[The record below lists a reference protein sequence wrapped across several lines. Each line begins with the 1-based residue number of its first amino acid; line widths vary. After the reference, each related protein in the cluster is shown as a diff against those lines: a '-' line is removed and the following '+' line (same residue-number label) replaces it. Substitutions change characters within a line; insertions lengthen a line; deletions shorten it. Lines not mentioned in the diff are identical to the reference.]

1 MVEIPLQKLPAQRL
15 NIVLD
20 DQNCT
25 IHLFW
30 RWGRCYMDLSVDD
43 TEIFTGAICQN
54 LQAVNQSPSIY
65 FAGSLYFCDTLGDV
79 APQWEGL
86 GDRWRLVYLSA
97 EETATSA
104 FAQLEAEG
112 F

>member
-1 MVEIPLQKLPAQRL
+1 MVEIPLQPIPAQRL

-54 LQAVNQSPSIY
+54 MQAVNQSPSIY
-65 FAGSLYFCDTLGDV
+65 FSGSFYFIDTLAEV
-79 APQWEGL
+79 APQWDGL
-86 GDRWRLVYLSA
+86 GDRWRLLYFSA
-97 EETATSA
+97 GETPASVA
-104 FAQLEAEG
+104 AQQEAEG
-112 F
+112 V